1 MRILYFTDT
10 HIRGTNPKNRRD
22 DFVESLELKFQ
33 EIVETVA
40 SKDIDYV
47 IHGGDLFDRP
57 DISISVVSKFT
68 NIIKKINKPIYIVSG
83 NHDIFGHNPST
94 IDRTML
100 GLLKSLDFLNILD
113 KDKIT
118 LLEKDGIRVQL
129 TGLPYTYNIDNDKKG
144 YILKDLMPNV
154 DYAIHV
160 VHGMLLD
167 RPFVKG
173 IPYTLVDDIMDT
185 KADITLSGH
194 YHAGFKTIER
204 DGKYFVNPGSL
215 VRITNS
221 LKEIER
227 IPKMLIIDLSDKI
240 SIEMMELKS
249 AKPGNEVLD
258 RSEIERSSFRGERII
273 EFKQTIDSAINF
285 DKMDINDLLLE
296 VTLAENLPD
305 RVKEEAI
312 KRIAQI
318 QMKDILNRWFYE
330 IY

>member
-10 HIRGTNPKNRRD
+10 HIRGTNPKNRKD
-22 DFVESLELKFQ
+22 DFVKSLELKFE
-33 EIVETVA
+33 EIVEIVKD
-40 SKDIDYV
+40 KDIDYV

-68 NIIKKINKPIYIVSG
+68 NIIKKINVPIYIVSG

-100 GLLKSLDFLNILD
+100 GLLKSLDFLNIVDL
-113 KDKIT
+113 KSKIV
-118 LLEKDGIRVQL
+118 LEKDEVKVQL
-129 TGLPYTYNIDNDKKG
+129 TGLPYSYNIDSCADG
-144 YILKDLMPNV
+144 YIVKDLAPNI
-154 DYAIHV
+154 DYSIHI

-173 IPYTLVDDIMDT
+173 IPFTLVDDIIET

-194 YHAGFKTIER
+194 YHAGFKTIEK

-227 IPKMLIIDLSDKI
+227 IPKVVIIELDDKI
-240 SIEMMELKS
+240 TIEMLNLKS
-249 AKPGNEVLD
+249 VKPGEEVLD
-258 RSEIERSSFRGERII
+258 RTEIEKSSFRGERII
-273 EFKQTIDSAINF
+273 EFKQTIDSTINF
-285 DKMDINDLLLE
+285 EKMDINDLLLE
-296 VTLAENLPD
+296 VTLSENLSD
-305 RVKEEAI
+305 TVKQEAL

-318 QMKDILNRWFYE
+318 QMKDILNR
-330 IY
+330 

>member
-10 HIRGTNPKNRRD
+10 HIRGTNPKNRKD
-22 DFVESLELKFQ
+22 DFVKSLELKFE
-33 EIVETVA
+33 EIVHIVN
-40 SKDIDYV
+40 SKDIDFV

-100 GLLKSLDFLNILD
+100 GLLKSLDFLNIVD
-113 KDKIT
+113 SKSSII
-118 LLEKDGIRVQL
+118 LEKEGIRVQL
-129 TGLPYTYNIDNDKKG
+129 TGLPYSYDIDTNKEG
-144 YILKDLMPNV
+144 YIVKNIAPDI
-154 DYAIHV
+154 DYSIHI
-160 VHGMLLD
+160 VHGMLLN

-173 IPYTLVDDIMDT
+173 IPYTLVDDIIET

-194 YHAGFKTIER
+194 YHAGFNTIEK
-204 DGKYFVNPGSL
+204 DGKFFINPGSL
-215 VRITNS
+215 VRVTNS

-227 IPKMLIIDLSDKI
+227 TPKVVLIDLGDKI
-240 SIEMMELKS
+240 SIEMLTLKS
-249 AKPGNEVLD
+249 AKLGEEVLD
-258 RSEIERSSFRGERII
+258 RSEIEKSSFRGERII

-296 VTLAENLPD
+296 VTLAENLSD
-305 RVKEEAI
+305 AVKEEAL

-318 QMKDILNRWFYE
+318 QMKDILNR
-330 IY
+330 